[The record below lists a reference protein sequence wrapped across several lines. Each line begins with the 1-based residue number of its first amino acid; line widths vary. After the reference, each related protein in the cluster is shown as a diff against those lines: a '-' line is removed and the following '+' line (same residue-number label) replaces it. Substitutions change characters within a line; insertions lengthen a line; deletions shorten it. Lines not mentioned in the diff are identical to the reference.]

1 MIYRRLIILLM
12 LFIMAFP
19 LIYST
24 VCHDKA
30 VYSVFSDE
38 EKRGDSEDGEKECKD
53 DVTKYCQNFF
63 PYTIE
68 SCTVQSKKILP
79 SVNSAIPTEH
89 FAKVQSPP
97 PDFI

>member
-1 MIYRRLIILLM
+1 MM

-38 EKRGDSEDGEKECKD
+38 EKRGDNEDGEKDCKED
-53 DVTKYCQNFF
+53 ITKCFQNFF
-63 PYTIE
+63 THSISDNY
-68 SCTVQSKKILP
+68 SCTKQIQPLN
-79 SVNSAIPTEH
+79 NSAIPTEH

-97 PDFI
+97 PDSI

>member
-1 MIYRRLIILLM
+1 MIYRRLIILFM

-24 VCHDKA
+24 VCHDKS
-30 VYSVFSDE
+30 VYTVFSDE

-53 DVTKYCQNFF
+53 DVTKYCHNFF
-63 PYTIE
+63 PHSVENGILLTK
-68 SCTVQSKKILP
+68 QILP
-79 SVNSAIPTEH
+79 SDNSGKPTEH

-97 PDFI
+97 PDLI

>member
-1 MIYRRLIILLM
+1 MIYRRLTILFM

-19 LIYST
+19 LLYST

-38 EKRGDSEDGEKECKD
+38 EKRGDGEDGEKDCKED
-53 DVTKYCQNFF
+53 ITKCFQNFF
-63 PYTIE
+63 AYSIDYNF
-68 SCTVQSKKILP
+68 SRSKQIQPLN
-79 SVNSAIPTEH
+79 NSAIPTEH

-97 PDFI
+97 PDSI